1 MSLTRLVMRL
11 AAARA
16 LRDRT
21 LAGAR
26 VFDSAV
32 DPIDQTIADN
42 RQPLLVL
49 TTDEHEADITGRDL
63 AGDAQRCDLVIELA
77 IAARVE
83 VPARDGQ
90 GGQITIAIPHTD
102 AGMELT
108 LDMME
113 QQVVTALTRDDSAWV
128 RAWMK
133 LVPRVTRRLSRRGA
147 SSENGVRFAAR
158 QLVLTCDLVDTPAVG
173 TDIPPSTAWGE
184 VLTLM
189 EADQTLAPIAAM
201 LREQIEGANVPD
213 WARTA
218 QMLGIPLEVMDQL
231 GVLPTIDDLGVPMT
245 LDSVIFDEEGD
256 RLTVIDASMTAAEA
270 S

>member
-11 AAARA
+11 TAARA

-21 LAGAR
+21 LAGVR

-32 DPIDQTIADN
+32 DPIDQTIAEN

-49 TTDEHEADITGRDL
+49 TTDEHEADIIGRDL
-63 AGDAQRCDLVIELA
+63 AGDNQRCDLVIELA

-102 AGMELT
+102 EGMELT

-113 QQVVTALTRDDSAWV
+113 HQVVTALTRDDSAWA

-147 SSENGVRFAAR
+147 STENGVRFAAR
-158 QLVLTCDLVDTPAVG
+158 QLVLTCDLVDTPAIG
-173 TDIPPSTAWGE
+173 ADIPSGTAWGE
-184 VLTLM
+184 VFALM
-189 EADQTLAPIAAM
+189 DADQTLAPIAAM
-201 LREQIEGANVPD
+201 LREQIEGNDVRD

-218 QMLGIPLEVMDQL
+218 QMLGVPLEVMDQL
-231 GVLPTIDDLGVPMT
+231 GVLPK
-245 LDSVIFDEEGD
+245 LDAQGDPVTMDAVIFDEEGE
-256 RLTVIDASMTAAEA
+256 RVTVIDATMTAAEA

>member
-11 AAARA
+11 AAAHA

-32 DPIDQTIADN
+32 DPIDQTIAEN

-49 TTDEHEADITGRDL
+49 TTDEHEADVTGRDL

-83 VPARDGQ
+83 VPACDGQ

-102 AGMELT
+102 EGMELT

-113 QQVVTALTRDDSAWV
+113 HQVLAALTRDDSGWA

-158 QLVLTCDLVDTPAVG
+158 QLVLTCDLVDTPAIG
-173 TDIPPSTAWGE
+173 AAIPPGTVWGE
-184 VLTLM
+184 VLALM
-189 EADQTLAPIAAM
+189 ESDQNLEPIAAL
-201 LREQIEGANVPD
+201 LREQIAGETVPD

-218 QMLGIPLEVMDQL
+218 QMLGLPLEVMDQL
-231 GVLPTIDDLGVPMT
+231 GVLPT
-245 LDSVIFDEEGD
+245 LDAQGDPVTMDAVIFDEEGE
-256 RLTVIDASMTAAEA
+256 RVTVIDATMNAVEA

>member
-32 DPIDQTIADN
+32 DPIDQTIAET

-49 TTDEHEADITGRDL
+49 TTDEHALDVTGRDL
-63 AGDAQRCDLVIELA
+63 GSGAHRCDLVIEIA
-77 IAARVE
+77 IASRVE
-83 VPARDGQ
+83 VPASDGD

-102 AGMELT
+102 EGMELT
-108 LDMME
+108 LDIME
-113 QQVVTALTRDDSAWV
+113 HQVTRALTRDDTAWS

-133 LVPRVTRRLSRRGA
+133 LVPRVTQRLSRRGA
-147 SSENGVRFAAR
+147 SSENGIRFAAR
-158 QLVLTCDLVDTPAVG
+158 QLVLTCDLVDTPVTGG
-173 TDIPPSTAWGE
+173 TIAPNSAWGD
-184 VLTLM
+184 VLVLM
-189 EADQTLAPIAAM
+189 EADPILANIASLLRAEMDGTSLADWRRAAQTL
-201 LREQIEGANVPD
+201 GV
-213 WARTA
+213 
-218 QMLGIPLEVMDQL
+218 PLEVADQI
-231 GVLPTIDDLGVPMT
+231 GIGPVADLDADPQPLADIT
-245 LDSVIFDEEGD
+245 FLDFDQ
-256 RLTVIDASMTAAEA
+256 TAVFEPQG

>member
-32 DPIDQTIADN
+32 DPIDQTIAEN
-42 RQPLLVL
+42 RLPLLVL

-63 AGDAQRCDLVIELA
+63 SGDAQRCDLVIELA

-102 AGMELT
+102 EGMELT

-113 QQVVTALTRDDSAWV
+113 HQVLGALTRDDNAWA

-173 TDIPPSTAWGE
+173 VDILPGTAWGE
-184 VLTLM
+184 VLALM
-189 EADQTLAPIAAM
+189 EADQTLASIAAM
-201 LREQIEGANVPD
+201 LREQIEGEHVPD
-213 WARTA
+213 WARAA
-218 QMLGIPLEVMDQL
+218 QFLGVPLEVMDQL
-231 GVLPTIDDLGVPMT
+231 GVLPT
-245 LDSVIFDEEGD
+245 LDAEGDPVTMDTVIFDEEGD
-256 RLTVIDASMTAAEA
+256 RVTVVDASMTVSEA

>member
-32 DPIDQTIADN
+32 DPIDQTIAEN

-49 TTDEHEADITGRDL
+49 TTDEHEVDITGRDL

-102 AGMELT
+102 EGMELT

-113 QQVVTALTRDDSAWV
+113 HQVVTALTRDDSAWA
-128 RAWMK
+128 RTWMK

-173 TDIPPSTAWGE
+173 PDIPPGTAWGE
-184 VLTLM
+184 VLALM

-201 LREQIEGANVPD
+201 LREQIEGVSFPD

-218 QMLGIPLEVMDQL
+218 QILGVPLEVMDQL
-231 GVLPTIDDLGVPMT
+231 GVLPTLDDQGHAVTM
-245 LDSVIFDEEGD
+245 DAVIFDETGE
-256 RLTVIDASMTAAEA
+256 RLTVIDTSVTAAEA
-270 S
+270 I

>member
-11 AAARA
+11 VAARA

-32 DPIDQTIADN
+32 DPIDQTIAEN

-63 AGDAQRCDLVIELA
+63 VGDHQRCDLVIELA

-102 AGMELT
+102 EGMELT

-113 QQVVTALTRDDSAWV
+113 HQVITALTRDDSAWA

-173 TDIPPSTAWGE
+173 ADIPPGTAWGE
-184 VLTLM
+184 VLALM
-189 EADQTLAPIAAM
+189 KADQTLAPIAAM
-201 LREQIEGANVPD
+201 LREQIEGESLTD
-213 WARTA
+213 WASA
-218 QMLGIPLEVMDQL
+218 ALMLGVPLEVMDKL
-231 GVLPTIDDLGVPMT
+231 GVLPTLDDQGDPVP
-245 LDSVIFDEEGD
+245 LDTVIFDEEGD
-256 RLTVIDASMTAAEA
+256 RVTTIDASITAAEA

>member
-32 DPIDQTIADN
+32 DPIDQTIAEN
-42 RQPLLVL
+42 RKPLLVL

-63 AGDAQRCDLVIELA
+63 SGDGQRCDLVIELA

-102 AGMELT
+102 EGMELT

-113 QQVVTALTRDDSAWV
+113 HQVITALSRDDSAWS

-173 TDIPPSTAWGE
+173 TDIPPGTAWGE
-184 VLTLM
+184 VLALM
-189 EADQTLAPIAAM
+189 DADQTLAPIAAM
-201 LREQIEGANVPD
+201 LREQIEGEDVPD

-218 QMLGIPLEVMDQL
+218 QMLGVPLEVMDQL
-231 GVLPTIDDLGVPMT
+231 GVLPT
-245 LDSVIFDEEGD
+245 LDAQGDPVTMDAVIFDEEGE
-256 RLTVIDASMTAAEA
+256 RVTVIDASMTAAEE

>member
-32 DPIDQTIADN
+32 DPIDQTIAEN

-49 TTDEHEADITGRDL
+49 TTDEHEADVTGRDL
-63 AGDAQRCDLVIELA
+63 SGDAQRCDLVIELA

-102 AGMELT
+102 EGMELT

-113 QQVVTALTRDDSAWV
+113 HQVVTALTRDDNAWS

-158 QLVLTCDLVDTPAVG
+158 QLVLTCDLVDTPVAG
-173 TDIPPSTAWGE
+173 DTLAPNSAWE
-184 VLTLM
+184 EALALM
-189 EADQTLAPIAAM
+189 EADPILANIANL
-201 LREQIEGANVPD
+201 LRTEIDGTALAD
-213 WARTA
+213 WRRAAET
-218 QMLGIPLEVMDQL
+218 LGIPLEVANQI
-231 GVLPTIDDLGVPMT
+231 GIGPIADLEADPQPLSDIT
-245 LDSVIFDEEGD
+245 FADFD
-256 RLTVIDASMTAAEA
+256 LTQPGS
-270 S
+270 

>member
-32 DPIDQTIADN
+32 DPIDQTIAEN

-102 AGMELT
+102 EGMELT

-113 QQVVTALTRDDSAWV
+113 HQVITALTRDDSAWA

-133 LVPRVTRRLSRRGA
+133 LVPGVSRRLSRRGA

-158 QLVLTCDLVDTPAVG
+158 QLVLTCDMVDTPASG
-173 TDIPPSTAWGE
+173 ADIPPGTAWGE
-184 VLTLM
+184 VLVLM
-189 EADQTLAPIAAM
+189 ETDQTLAPIAAM
-201 LREQIEGANVPD
+201 LREQIEGEYVPD

-218 QMLGIPLEVMDQL
+218 QILGVPLKVIDQL
-231 GVLPTIDDLGVPMT
+231 GVLPTLDDQGDPVP

-256 RLTVIDASMTAAEA
+256 RVTVIDASMTVSEA

>member
-32 DPIDQTIADN
+32 DPIDQTIAEN

-49 TTDEHEADITGRDL
+49 TTDEHEADVTGRDL

-102 AGMELT
+102 EGMELT

-113 QQVVTALTRDDSAWV
+113 HQVLTALTRDDNSWT
-128 RAWMK
+128 RAWLK

-173 TDIPPSTAWGE
+173 EDIPAGTAWGE
-184 VLTLM
+184 VLALM

-201 LREQIEGANVPD
+201 LREQIEGETVPD
-213 WARTA
+213 WARNA
-218 QMLGIPLEVMDQL
+218 QMLGVPLEVMDQL
-231 GVLPTIDDLGVPMT
+231 GVLPTLDDQGVPMA
-245 LDSVIFDEEGD
+245 LDAVIFDEEGD
-256 RLTVIDASMTAAEA
+256 RVTVIDASMTAIEA

>member
-32 DPIDQTIADN
+32 DPIDQTIAEN

-63 AGDAQRCDLVIELA
+63 AGDAQRCDLIIELA

-83 VPARDGQ
+83 VPARNGQ

-102 AGMELT
+102 EGMELT

-113 QQVVTALTRDDSAWV
+113 HQVTRALTRDDNAWA

-158 QLVLTCDLVDTPAVG
+158 QLVLTCDLVDTPAAG
-173 TDIPPSTAWGE
+173 TDIPHGTSWGE
-184 VLTLM
+184 VLALM

-201 LREQIEGANVPD
+201 LREQIEGESLTD
-213 WARTA
+213 WARMA
-218 QMLGIPLEVMDQL
+218 QMLGVPLEVVDQL
-231 GVLPTIDDLGVPMT
+231 GVLPT
-245 LDSVIFDEEGD
+245 LDAQGDPVTMNSVIFDEEGE
-256 RLTVIDASMTAAEA
+256 RITVIDATMTAVEA
-270 S
+270 I